1 MKRETFELVEAAVV
15 CVVLALPIVAAIVA
29 EYGGRAK

>member
-1 MKRETFELVEAAVV
+1 MKCENVELIEAAVV

>member
-1 MKRETFELVEAAVV
+1 MKRETVELIEAVVV

-29 EYGGRAK
+29 EYGGRD

>member
-1 MKRETFELVEAAVV
+1 MDIEIAEAAVV

-29 EYGGRAK
+29 EFGGRAK

>member
-1 MKRETFELVEAAVV
+1 MTIEIIEAVVV

-29 EYGGRAK
+29 EFGGRAK